1 MNAGEVSRKSIY
13 LVLSEPMLIVAELLW
28 RWAFAVGAV
37 GIVLFYSSIVRDA
50 ISLSAADQGAL
61 LSGNLLL
68 TLDVLSRIITNALP
82 FLLQA
87 AAGALPKIALT
98 WLVCIT
104 LGRSQLLRRVV
115 EKAGAAPA
123 EMHRQFWI
131 SMVVIHGVRVLL
143 LLIVISAFLGA
154 SRMAGL
160 VFGPEMKQSRIL
172 PAMAVYF
179 LTFGIGITIY
189 LVSNFIAALASLYVA
204 KGRPALDAMADAV
217 HASLRDRALLG
228 ATAASNATLRT
239 FVATVVTGVSVLLL
253 PLSRYVPAS
262 VLLVLAV
269 ILSVLYCAVSDV
281 LLLARTMA
289 YALIALGPCEVES
302 SAGQAKGETPLY
314 SAPPDLRS

>member
-1 MNAGEVSRKSIY
+1 MNAGEVSRKSIS
-13 LVLSEPMLIVAELLW
+13 LVLSEPMLIFAELLW
-28 RWAFAVGAV
+28 RWAFAVGAI
-37 GIVLFYSSIVRDA
+37 GIILFYSGMVRDA

-68 TLDVLSRIITNALP
+68 SLDVLSRIITNALP

-87 AAGALPKIALT
+87 AAGALPKIALI

-104 LGRSQLLRRVV
+104 LGRSPLLRRVV
-115 EKAGAAPA
+115 LKVGAAPA
-123 EMHRQFWI
+123 ETNRQFWI
-131 SMVVIHGVRVLL
+131 WMVVIHAVRVLL

-172 PAMAVYF
+172 PALAVYF
-179 LTFGIGITIY
+179 LTFGIGITVY
-189 LVSNFIAALASLYVA
+189 LVSNFIASLASLYVA
-204 KGRPALDAMADAV
+204 QGRPALDAMADAV
-217 HASLRDRALLG
+217 HASLRHKALLG